1 MEPREPSNL
10 IKRLILSKNYSQTAK
25 NSHFLQ
31 KKFDQ
36 HAENEE
42 LKVCYNS
49 IIIFQTKGNTHE

>member
-1 MEPREPSNL
+1 MG
-10 IKRLILSKNYSQTAK
+10 ILKKIYPETPKKSR
-25 NSHFLQ
+25 FLQ

-42 LKVCYNS
+42 LEVCYKS

>member
-1 MEPREPSNL
+1 
-10 IKRLILSKNYSQTAK
+10 LSKNCSQTPK

-42 LKVCYNS
+42 LEDCYKS